1 MESGTKVTGKRHVIQ
16 TVPFLMSK
24 LCNIGKKVEKK
35 AVSRG
40 GIQSQGTKRRRKGK
54 ALNMPERRKK

>member
-24 LCNIGKKVEKK
+24 LCNIGKKVDKKPFSVVEYSHKEK
-35 AVSRG
+35 RG
-40 GIQSQGTKRRRKGK
+40 AEKGRR
-54 ALNMPERRKK
+54 